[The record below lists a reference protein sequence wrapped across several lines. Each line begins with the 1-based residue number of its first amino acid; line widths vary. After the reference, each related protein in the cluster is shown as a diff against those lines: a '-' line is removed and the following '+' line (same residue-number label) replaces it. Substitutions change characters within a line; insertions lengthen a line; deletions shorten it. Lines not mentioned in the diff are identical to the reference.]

1 MTAWLTRSSSLE
13 IFLKSIIFN
22 SIVKQK
28 TPLHGGFKCLPR
40 ALAAEV
46 GAQLV
51 VHLNSW
57 CQHILWSVV
66 FKDSRCRR
74 RWDLFRVSWYLVNFP
89 STRWSLY
96 LSLAFCVDHLASFQQ
111 RDGYSNVLVGVNI
124 FWDLLFSKVVGV
136 NIYWDLLFS
145 KLWRCWAGGKGLT
158 TDGFQDSHSIQLV
171 ASLKKLRPRLTVEPF
186 RHLRSY
192 IA

>member
-22 SIVKQK
+22 SIVLMIDEWIDNWMKEK

-40 ALAAEV
+40 ALAAQV

-74 RWDLFRVSWYLVNFP
+74 RWDLFRVSWYLVNCQ

-96 LSLAFCVDHLASFQQ
+96 LSLAFCADHLASFQQ

-171 ASLKKLRPRLTVEPF
+171 ASLK
-186 RHLRSY
+186 
-192 IA
+192 

>member
-1 MTAWLTRSSSLE
+1 MKFWANSEPAFKFSSHIWTFSFTWMILLMTAWLTRSSSLE

-22 SIVKQK
+22 SIVLMIDEWINDWMIDWMKQK
-28 TPLHGGFKCLPR
+28 SPLYGGFKCLPR

-57 CQHILWSVV
+57 CQHILWSALFKDSRCQHILGSVV

-74 RWDLFRVSWYLVNFP
+74 RWDLFRVSWYLVNCP

-96 LSLAFCVDHLASFQQ
+96 LSLAFCVANLASFQQ
-111 RDGYSNVLVGVNI
+111 RDGYSNVLVLGQASI
-124 FWDLLFSKVVGV
+124 SLLF
-136 NIYWDLLFS
+136 
-145 KLWRCWAGGKGLT
+145 
-158 TDGFQDSHSIQLV
+158 
-171 ASLKKLRPRLTVEPF
+171 
-186 RHLRSY
+186 
-192 IA
+192 

>member
-1 MTAWLTRSSSLE
+1 MILLMTAWLTRSSSLE
-13 IFLKSIIFN
+13 IKSIIFN

-28 TPLHGGFKCLPR
+28 TPLYGGFKCLPR
-40 ALAAEV
+40 ALAAQV

-96 LSLAFCVDHLASFQQ
+96 LSLAFCADHLASFQQ

-124 FWDLLFSKVVGV
+124 F
-136 NIYWDLLFS
+136 WDLLFS

-171 ASLKKLRPRLTVEPF
+171 AGLK
-186 RHLRSY
+186 
-192 IA
+192 